1 MAIYLPQR
9 WEVQPTFPVGI
20 DQNSPFSR
28 GLVHAA
34 SGFNFGRFQSVNNP
48 VVTPISAGSAGNS
61 LGVKFTAASSQYLID
76 DAIVKSPPLTF
87 FVIGTRGSTAATNRA
102 LMSIGAGTADAHLL
116 YITGNG
122 ELAMYSRQASGTAG
136 QALSATGA
144 IGSATTVYSMCG
156 VVSSNASRKVYIDGT
171 LRGTNTTS
179 VAAASA
185 SKQTVGGYYLSG
197 AMVADIYAEGNIVFA
212 GAWNR
217 ELSLDEIVGLQ
228 RNPWQVFKRQPKALY
243 FDLPAGG
250 GGPTLITASD
260 SLTPS
265 FTEALALLSASSLS
279 DTLTPSVSESV
290 GLAVLVSATDT
301 LTPSV
306 TETASVIAAVLA
318 SDTLTPSLVES
329 QASFVSSALSEAFT
343 LSLGE
348 VQGSLLTSAVTD
360 VATISVS
367 ESAAVL
373 VAIAGSDTY
382 VISITD
388 SASVAVAEAIAKAAT
403 ESLSLSLTEVA
414 SVVTVSLWA
423 EKSVAITVWTDKAD
437 ASTLWADRS
446 DASTTWTEQ

>member
-1 MAIYLPQR
+1 MAIYLPR
-9 WEVQPTFPVGI
+9 RRTAQPQFPAAFDLSVVKKPPI
-20 DQNSPFSR
+20 VNVSPYFSSITR
-28 GLVHAA
+28 GVADYPNA
-34 SGFNFGRFQSVNNP
+34 RSY
-48 VVTPISAGSAGNS
+48 
-61 LGVKFTAASSQYLID
+61 KFVEASSQYNDVAFTDNQL
-76 DAIVKSPPLTF
+76 LTGYTF
-87 FVIGTRGSTAATNRA
+87 IAVVAPTGTDSTYSNVFNGGNAAGSRYFQLRHNATTWYLYHNTNGTDWSAATWPYTANTPTVIVGRWDGA
-102 LMSIGAGTADAHLL
+102 TVYAYENGAPKGTPFAKGAFNAVQNTIRIGGDS
-116 YITGNG
+116 N
-122 ELAMYSRQASGTAG
+122 S
-136 QALSATGA
+136 
-144 IGSATTVYSMCG
+144 GSATI
-156 VVSSNASRKVYIDGT
+156 A
-171 LRGTNTTS
+171 NTYWE
-179 VAAASA
+179 
-185 SKQTVGGYYLSG
+185 GGIGLFSLFDYD
-197 AMVADIYAEGNIVFA
+197 VGNILA
-212 GAWNR
+212 L
-217 ELSLDEIVGLQ
+217 ELS
-228 RNPWQVFKRQPKALY
+228 RNPWQIFKRQPKALY

-437 ASTLWADRS
+437 ASTLWSDRS